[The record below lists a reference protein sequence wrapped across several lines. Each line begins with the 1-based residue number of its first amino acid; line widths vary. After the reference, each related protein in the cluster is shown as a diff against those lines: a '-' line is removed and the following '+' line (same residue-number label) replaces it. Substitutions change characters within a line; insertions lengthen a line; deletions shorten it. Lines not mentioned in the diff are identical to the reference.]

1 MQGCQSSSII
11 RPCTDHHEIKDIF
24 LLHGLTQII
33 KSPTRYDLHYNSSSL
48 IDAIFVKKTSRI
60 PKSEVLPT
68 SISDHDMIG
77 CVYKMNNMK
86 FNGRTIRCRDY
97 RNYNPE
103 QLQKDIRESSLS
115 QIENIKSA
123 NDASLLFKS
132 TLIDIFQKQD
142 PEFDKKS
149 EVNLAPGLH
158 GT

>member
-1 MQGCQSSSII
+1 
-11 RPCTDHHEIKDIF
+11 
-24 LLHGLTQII
+24 
-33 KSPTRYDLHYNSSSL
+33 
-48 IDAIFVKKTSRI
+48 
-60 PKSEVLPT
+60 
-68 SISDHDMIG
+68 
-77 CVYKMNNMK
+77 MK

-103 QLQKDIRESSLS
+103 QLQKDIRESNLS